1 MKMVMLMPPPMCLV
15 LNSLY
20 DRKSGPCR
28 QKASECDERV
38 LHSLCHS
45 TFSPAASALDC
56 RKTLLIVVKKMNIA
70 SVSCEV
76 SNNAN
81 DAHHDDGADH
91 DDDAAD
97 DSIFQPSF
105 LCCKYSS
112 S

>member
-1 MKMVMLMPPPMCLV
+1 M
-15 LNSLY
+15 Y

-45 TFSPAASALDC
+45 TFSPATSALDC
-56 RKTLLIVVKKMNIA
+56 RKTVLIVVKKMNIA

-76 SNNAN
+76 SNNVN

-97 DSIFQPSF
+97 DDGADADDHADGSHDGDDVDDPSNAP
-105 LCCKYSS
+105 LLLS
-112 S
+112 